1 MSGIKATHHLGNA
14 AIMRNR
20 MKKWLDS
27 DRGAVAVD
35 WLVLTAGVV
44 ALAISTMSL
53 IGAKTGT
60 LATNTA
66 TVIQD
71 AGQD

>member
-1 MSGIKATHHLGNA
+1 
-14 AIMRNR
+14 